1 MDPLILEQT
10 RYTPEVRFDASA
22 PSLIMR
28 GESYPENAAAFFTP
42 VLRWLETH
50 LTEGDSPVVLDLTI
64 TYFNSSSS
72 KALLDIMDILDQAAA
87 KGRQVSIN
95 WHYHE
100 ENDMAL
106 EYGED
111 FQEDMA
117 HVTLNLL
124 AFQD

>member
-10 RYTPEVRFDASA
+10 RYTPEVRFDAAA
-22 PSLIMR
+22 PSLIMG

-42 VLRWLETH
+42 VLRWLENF
-50 LTEGDSPVVLDLTI
+50 LAQDDSPVVLDLTI
-64 TYFNSSSS
+64 IYCNSSSS
-72 KALLDIMDILDQAAA
+72 KALMDILDTLDQAAA

-106 EYGED
+106 EYGQEFKED
-111 FQEDMA
+111 LS
-117 HVTLNLL
+117 HVRFSLNAL
-124 AFQD
+124 QD